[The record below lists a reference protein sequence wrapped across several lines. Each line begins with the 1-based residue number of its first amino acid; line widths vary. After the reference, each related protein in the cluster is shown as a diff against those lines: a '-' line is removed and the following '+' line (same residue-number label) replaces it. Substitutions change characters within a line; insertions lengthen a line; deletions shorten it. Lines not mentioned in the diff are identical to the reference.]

1 MQYFCN
7 MYAERIKNQGKV
19 IDESTRFM
27 LEVYIPLFSV
37 SALLGVTGWVTSD
50 AIKVI
55 MKGDGGDD
63 TSIAIMYGFAC
74 GNMLVD
80 AVSTWMF
87 YVRGSDILKNRTFSF
102 SVDVA
107 DPQPKKEAAAM
118 MEAAGGHVIMGF
130 DEPGAGGSAIHE
142 MGGARMGHDPAS
154 SVLNRWSQAHDV
166 SNLFVTDGAQMSSSA
181 CQNPSLTYMALTARA
196 CDHAVS
202 LMKEGAL

>member
-107 DPQPKKEAAAM
+107 DPQPKKEAAANLNM
-118 MEAAGGHVIMGF
+118 M
-130 DEPGAGGSAIHE
+130 S
-142 MGGARMGHDPAS
+142 
-154 SVLNRWSQAHDV
+154 
-166 SNLFVTDGAQMSSSA
+166 
-181 CQNPSLTYMALTARA
+181 ALTHVGGDTARTLSVFVA
-196 CDHAVS
+196 AVVATIAGNSTRCDAWATVVVSITIVCAVIP
-202 LMKEGAL
+202 LLTEIYKAATR